1 MVLHTS
7 TQGRHPEHVLSSL
20 KVKSGCP
27 VSVSVSNLNNTVL
40 PCTALYCPVV
50 LQLNTLE
57 IVGQSRHA
65 GAVSA
70 EMANALG
77 IQHRNFFYVLKVR
90 S

>member
-1 MVLHTS
+1 VI
-7 TQGRHPEHVLSSL
+7 
-20 KVKSGCP
+20 
-27 VSVSVSNLNNTVL
+27 
-40 PCTALYCPVV
+40 

-57 IVGQSRHA
+57 IAGQSRHA